1 VLGQALIA
9 APLSSGRENG
19 SKFHAIPVLMLVLGG
34 AIGQSQDQPQVPGPS
49 FGRSPFFAP
58 PTMKIVIIEDHK
70 LIRDMLAA
78 SCEQLVAQASVSVA
92 ENGRQG
98 VALCRRLR
106 PDLAFLDLA
115 LPDGDGLDLLDELL
129 ATSPELKVIALSSF
143 ADEFTVHRA
152 LRSPV
157 HGFVDKGEQPLGM
170 LKQAIDAVMAG
181 EKYFSPAVQKL
192 KAALRSDPVSFDK
205 LLSDREQ
212 SLLRLFGEG
221 LSNDAVAKLVG
232 LTAGTVKL
240 HRRNIHRKLG
250 FHSTPELMTYALK
263 KGFTRVRRTAE

>member
-1 VLGQALIA
+1 MQ
-9 APLSSGRENG
+9 
-19 SKFHAIPVLMLVLGG
+19 
-34 AIGQSQDQPQVPGPS
+34 
-49 FGRSPFFAP
+49 
-58 PTMKIVIIEDHK
+58 IVVIEDHK

-78 SCEQLVAQASVSVA
+78 SCEQLVPSSSVSVA
-92 ENGRQG
+92 ENGKQG
-98 VALCRRLR
+98 VSVCKRVR
-106 PDLAFLDLA
+106 PHLVFLDLA
-115 LPDGDGLDLLDELL
+115 LPDGDGLDLLAELL
-129 ATSPELKVIALSSF
+129 ADTPQLKIIALSSF

-152 LRSPV
+152 LRSQV

-170 LKQAIDAVMAG
+170 LKDAIDTVMRG
-181 EKYFSPAVQKL
+181 EKYFSPTVQKL

-212 SLLRLFGEG
+212 DLMRLFGEG

-232 LTAGTVKL
+232 LTPGTVKL

-263 KGFTRVRRTAE
+263 KGFTRVRRGGE